1 MTNENKETEARNGPF
16 KEQILNVIYLYIR
29 FVPAMSLG
37 MSPVSSNL
45 NVLTAFI
52 ARNRES
58 SAHCESLGEWL
69 REWVPTF
76 LPTYLMHPTILAN
89 LQFLSIEAKR

>member
-29 FVPAMSLG
+29 FGPAMSLG

-58 SAHCESLGEWL
+58 SAHCESLG
-69 REWVPTF
+69 V
-76 LPTYLMHPTILAN
+76 
-89 LQFLSIEAKR
+89 